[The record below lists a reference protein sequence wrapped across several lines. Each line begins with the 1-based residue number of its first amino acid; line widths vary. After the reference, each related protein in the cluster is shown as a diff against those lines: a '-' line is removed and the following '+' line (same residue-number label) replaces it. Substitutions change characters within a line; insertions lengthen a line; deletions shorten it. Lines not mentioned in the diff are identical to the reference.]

1 MSVGVLAL
9 VLCTFKV
16 FFMHT
21 DSLWCVFHASNV
33 DVRSYDRYIRYIWS
47 KVLKYCVFLHI
58 LNFFSVCFIEFNN
71 RQLFWDLTS
80 SKSLLPVG
88 VIHTF
93 FKRWPEEAPER
104 IETLINV
111 GVSVQTR
118 PVSLWSVTFDVYSWF
133 HAKAVQMFL
142 KFLEQQ
148 MDQNYQSAA
157 NILEENI
164 RWTR

>member
-71 RQLFWDLTS
+71 RQLFWDLTAIKELVTCWSNSHFFQTLTWRS
-80 SKSLLPVG
+80 SREDRNINKCWSKCADSTCFPLKRDLRCLQLISCKSCSDVSEVLGATNGPKLP
-88 VIHTF
+88 
-93 FKRWPEEAPER
+93 
-104 IETLINV
+104 NCC
-111 GVSVQTR
+111 
-118 PVSLWSVTFDVYSWF
+118 
-133 HAKAVQMFL
+133 
-142 KFLEQQ
+142 
-148 MDQNYQSAA
+148 
-157 NILEENI
+157 
-164 RWTR
+164 